1 MSKAKQDMNNVSE
14 HLVLRRVTEL
24 SNIGNIFLMFGWS
37 CVLIV
42 GVSIFCVTHVQAESS
57 KVAYSLL
64 AYSFFKVVTKYEK
77 FSAEIYPV
85 RLIC

>member
-1 MSKAKQDMNNVSE
+1 MSIAKPDMNNVSE

-37 CVLIV
+37 CALIV

-64 AYSFFKVVTKYEK
+64 DRIFILQSCH
-77 FSAEIYPV
+77 EIHV
-85 RLIC
+85 CLSVL